1 MATGSP
7 LGQLADLLRRV
18 EAKTRS
24 QELTEELDL
33 AAEDLR
39 RTEEAIREIE
49 TRAHQVR
56 PARQRELQL
65 AEGDDHLLREL
76 IRRTAQNRSLMGEE
90 EFREAERLIEISRG
104 EVERKRQ
111 EAQAELDDIQEILD
125 RARIEV
131 RAALDRYHHVRRE
144 LDRLQVPA
152 NEQVEEGDRLAMI
165 AEEHFPEYQVRAFAR
180 EVEESVSMFAMLDRR
195 EQYAQMR
202 IWIGRLRRFQYAGPA
217 DDERDMLESVFRRLV
232 SLSKQHE
239 PGYIEAFNRQFS
251 ADWDLYITEAQ
262 DALRQA
268 SEDGRRLREHQRSD
282 IGNDHDDD
290 DDDDDE
296 GYEAVEDPQRATSRR
311 HSEQALEHLKALLLV
326 RYDDDDEKIDRFR
339 ETLSQVLEGYGTPD
353 QQLLDI
359 IRPYREWITG
369 IEFRSLRRALD
380 QERDASDSSS

>member
-1 MATGSP
+1 MATGSS

-18 EAKTRS
+18 EAKTRT
-24 QELTEELDL
+24 QELTEELDQ

-39 RTEEAIREIE
+39 RTEEAIRTIE
-49 TRAHQVR
+49 ARAQQVR

-111 EAQAELDDIQEILD
+111 EAQAELDEIQEGLD
-125 RARIEV
+125 HARIEV

-144 LDRLQVPA
+144 LDRLQVSGGD
-152 NEQVEEGDRLAMI
+152 QVEEGDRLAMI

-180 EVEESVSMFAMLDRR
+180 EVEESVTMFAMLDRR

-268 SEDGRRLREHQRSD
+268 SEDGRRLREHQ
-282 IGNDHDDD
+282 HADDD

-296 GYEAVEDPQRATSRR
+296 DDDEGYAAVEDPEQAESRK
-311 HSEQALEHLKALLLV
+311 HAEQALDHLKALLLV
-326 RYDDDDEKIDRFR
+326 RYDDEEEKIERFR
-339 ETLSQVLEGYGTPD
+339 EALSQVLEGYGTPD
-353 QQLLDI
+353 ETLLDV
-359 IRPYREWITG
+359 IRPYREWLSG
-369 IEFRSLRRALD
+369 VEFRSLRRVLD
-380 QERDASDSSS
+380 QERDSSSS